1 MIREVWL
8 DGILS
13 MPWAEMVWS
22 GYVLMELRIF
32 VGAEESEELLKQYVQ
47 DSLILKSSGGGSKL
61 YDQYVVM

>member
-1 MIREVWL
+1 MIREVWF

-13 MPWAEMVWS
+13 MPWAEMVLT
-22 GYVLMELRIF
+22 GYVLMELHVL

-47 DSLILKSSGGGSKL
+47 DSLLLKSSGGGSKL